1 MSVIGI
7 LIINIIPLYCLIGLG
22 YIAGR
27 RLDVNIHSIA
37 QTLIFII
44 APIVTFGAMT
54 RLKFE
59 SGYVALPLLVVSISF
74 GTTMLFYYLARK
86 RWGDSTANLIALGS
100 VGGNT
105 GYFGLPLVLA
115 LYGQN
120 VVGVYLFMNVATSI
134 MEVTIGYYLGARG
147 VHSVKESL
155 RRVARLPTVHA
166 LWIGLLVN
174 FSHVKLPDLFYTY
187 WTHATGAYVF
197 FGMMIIGI
205 ALSKMKRLEFDWR
218 LIGWL
223 FGAKFVVWPALAL
236 LFIVID
242 QSALHLFPATVHGL
256 ILIFCSVPLMANLV
270 AYAAQLNLHAEK
282 AASSVLLSTLFAI
295 VYMPLLFMA
304 ARQFG
309 LL

>member
-1 MSVIGI
+1 MV
-7 LIINIIPLYCLIGLG
+7 
-22 YIAGR
+22 
-27 RLDVNIHSIA
+27 
-37 QTLIFII
+37 
-44 APIVTFGAMT
+44 
-54 RLKFE
+54 
-59 SGYVALPLLVVSISF
+59 
-74 GTTMLFYYLARK
+74 FYNLARR
-86 RWGDSTANLIALGS
+86 RWSDSTPNLIALGS

-115 LYGQN
+115 LYGKD

-147 VHSVKESL
+147 VHSVQESL

-166 LWIGLLVN
+166 LWVGLLVN
-174 FSHVKLPDLFYTY
+174 FSHITMPDLFYTY

-197 FGMMIIGI
+197 FGMMIIGV

-223 FGAKFVVWPALAL
+223 FGAKFIVWPALAL
-236 LFIVID
+236 IFIVTD
-242 QSALHLFPATVHGL
+242 QYTLHLFPGTVHGL

-282 AASSVLLSTLFAI
+282 AASSVLLGTLFAI
-295 VYMPLLFMA
+295 VYMPLVFMA
-304 ARQFG
+304 ARHFG
-309 LL
+309 LI